1 MMKISDEQIK
11 QLQTLLVILKL
22 PLQLFYTKAQ
32 TSRIIGLSA
41 VTLDRMKAKGVG
53 MEYKKV
59 VTGAGN
65 NGRVMYPIG
74 EIARFYFDNVK
85 TA

>member
-1 MMKISDEQIK
+1 MKITDEQIK
-11 QLQTLLVILKL
+11 QLQALLVILKL

-32 TSRIIGLSA
+32 TARIIGLSA
-41 VTLDRMKAKGVG
+41 VTLDRMKKAGVG

-59 VTGAGN
+59 VTGTGH
-65 NGRVMYPIG
+65 NGRVMYPIS
-74 EIARFYFDNVK
+74 EIARFYFENVK

>member
-1 MMKISDEQIK
+1 MKISNEQIK
-11 QLQTLLVILKL
+11 QLQILLVILNL
-22 PLQLFYTKAQ
+22 PPQLFYTKAQ
-32 TSRIIGLSA
+32 TSRIIGLSS

-59 VTGAGN
+59 VTGAGT

-74 EIARFYFDNVK
+74 EIARFYFENIK

>member
-1 MMKISDEQIK
+1 MMKATNEQIE
-11 QLQTLLVILKL
+11 QLQALLKSLGL
-22 PLQLFYTKAQ
+22 PLQLFYTKTQASK
-32 TSRIIGLSA
+32 TIGLST
-41 VTLDRMKAKGVG
+41 VTLDRMKKAGVG

-59 VTGAGN
+59 VTGTGT

-74 EIARFYFDNVK
+74 EIARFYFENVK